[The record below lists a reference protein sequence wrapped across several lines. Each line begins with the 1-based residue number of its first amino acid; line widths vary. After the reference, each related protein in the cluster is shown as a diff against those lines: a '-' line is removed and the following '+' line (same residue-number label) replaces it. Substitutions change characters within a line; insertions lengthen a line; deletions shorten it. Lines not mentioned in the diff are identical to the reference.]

1 MNKFS
6 QNLKA
11 LRLEAHISQAELAE
25 KMGVGQRTVS
35 NWERG
40 ARQPDYDTLIKIAK
54 YFEVSTDYLLGVV
67 D

>member
-6 QNLKA
+6 QNLKT
-11 LRLEAHISQAELAE
+11 LRLDAHISQAELAK

-35 NWERG
+35 NWELG
-40 ARQPDYDTLIKIAK
+40 ARQPDYDTLIKLAK
-54 YFEVSTDYLLGVV
+54 YFEVSTDYLLGVA

>member
-6 QNLKA
+6 QKLKE
-11 LRLEAHISQAELAE
+11 LRLEAHLSQAELAQ
-25 KMGVGQRTVS
+25 KMGVGQNTVS
-35 NWERG
+35 TWELG
-40 ARQPDYDTLIKIAK
+40 ARQPDYDTLIKLAK